1 MTKNLVKS
9 IFAFLLFTFYF
20 LLFITPS
27 YASIE
32 IDPLRIELEASEGKT
47 YSGYITITNHGSEN
61 VEVSLSPGDYRY
73 MLSENTIY
81 PSSNKSEFLPS
92 CKNWIN
98 FTPDRINLDKNATQQ
113 IAYTVKV
120 PADAMANEYVSSIL
134 VDEEQEPSLIE
145 QGKSGQVRIKIT
157 PRISIPVYI
166 AIEKYLEYSCVISDF
181 TATVSDKEKSVELVV
196 KLENNGTAH
205 IRPVTKLVI
214 LDEYGTVINKI
225 SLGKSLP
232 IFADFGEKL
241 TTTWK
246 PKFKGKYTAVATV
259 DIGTENLIQKSVVFE
274 VK

>member
-1 MTKNLVKS
+1 MTKNIAKS

-20 LLFITPS
+20 LAPAF
-27 YASIE
+27 ASIE
-32 IDPLRIELEASEGKT
+32 INPLKIELEASEGKT
-47 YSGYITITNHGSEN
+47 YSGYITITNHGLEN
-61 VEVSLSPGDYRY
+61 TEISLSPGDYRY
-73 MLSENTIY
+73 MLSDNAIY
-81 PSSNKSEFLPS
+81 PKSNRSEFLPS
-92 CKNWIN
+92 CKNWITFN
-98 FTPDRINLDKNATQQ
+98 PDRINLDKNATQQ

-134 VDEEQEPSLIE
+134 IDEEPQPSLVE
-145 QGKSGQVRIKIT
+145 QDKSGQVRIKIT

-166 AIEKYLEYSCVISDF
+166 AIEKYLEYSCAISDF

-196 KLENNGTAH
+196 ILENNGTAH

-214 LDEYGTVINKI
+214 LDGFGTLENKI
-225 SLGKSLP
+225 SMGKSLP
-232 IFADFGEKL
+232 IFSDFGEKL

-259 DIGTENLIQKSVVFE
+259 DIGTENLIQKSITFE